1 MNSKCNNSIINI
13 EKDVKK
19 FVKRKMMTPKLSTKY
34 DELASIYSDDRFLKW
49 SYRVF
54 TCGDYL
60 EFHRFEHAGLKLTSA
75 NFCADRLCPLCNW
88 RRSLRTFAKISKI
101 IQSKTF
107 IETGY
112 KNLFLTLTVK
122 NVEITELH
130 AAFEY
135 IFYSFNKFLK
145 NKRIKETVKGYF
157 RALEITYNSKLRNFH
172 PHLHL
177 ILAVPASY
185 FSKTY
190 ISQADFTTIWKKS
203 SVSEYVPIVD
213 VRKFRDTKGVAEA
226 SKYVIKVDDKFL
238 KKIPHEALYA
248 LRLELQNV
256 RLLGSGGIY
265 RQIARELK
273 LELNNDVVEID
284 NIPQDDILIEILKY
298 RWTVGLRNYQLFE
311 IEKVGF

>member
-1 MNSKCNNSIINI
+1 MNIKCNNSINDIQT
-13 EKDVKK
+13 DVKK
-19 FVKRKMMTPKLSTKY
+19 FVKRKLMTPKLSAKY
-34 DELASIYSDDRFLKW
+34 DELAKLYDEQRFFKW
-49 SYRVF
+49 SRRVKE
-54 TCGDYL
+54 CGNYL
-60 EFHRFEHAGLKLTSA
+60 EFHRFMRAGLKLTSA

-130 AAFEY
+130 HAFEH

-145 NKRIKETVKGYF
+145 NVRIKETIKGYF
-157 RALEITYNSKLRNFH
+157 RALEITYNSKLRTFH

-185 FSKTY
+185 FKNIY
-190 ISQADFTTIWKKS
+190 ISQADFTAIWQS
-203 SVSEYVPIVD
+203 SLAVDYIPIVD
-213 VRKFRDTKGVAEA
+213 IRRFKDVKGVAEA
-226 SKYVIKVDDKFL
+226 SKYVIKADDKFL
-238 KKIPHEALYA
+238 KQIPHEALYA

-273 LELNNDVVEID
+273 LELNNDIVEID
-284 NIPQDDILIEILKY
+284 LPQDDILIEILKY
-298 RWTVGLRNYQLFE
+298 RWAVGLKNYQLFE
-311 IEKVGF
+311 KEIVGF

>member
-13 EKDVKK
+13 EKDVNK
-19 FVKRKMMTPKLSTKY
+19 FVKRKLMTPKLSTSYLELANLY
-34 DELASIYSDDRFLKW
+34 DEERFLKW
-49 SYRVF
+49 SRRVYE
-54 TCGDYL
+54 CGDYL
-60 EFHRFEHAGLKLTSA
+60 EFHRFMHAGLKLTSA
-75 NFCADRLCPLCNW
+75 NFCCDRLCPLCNW

-107 IETGY
+107 VETGY

-130 AAFEY
+130 EAFED

-145 NKRIKETVKGYF
+145 NKRIKETIKGYF
-157 RALEITYNSKLRNFH
+157 RALEITYNFKSRTFH

-190 ISQADFTTIWKKS
+190 ISQADFTNIWQS
-203 SVSEYVPIVD
+203 SLAVNYTPVVD
-213 VRKFRDTKGVAEA
+213 IRKFRDAKGVAEA
-226 SKYVIKVDDKFL
+226 SKYVIKADDRFL
-238 KKIPHEALYA
+238 KKIPHEALYM

-273 LELNNDVVEID
+273 LELNNDIVEID
-284 NIPQDDILIEILKY
+284 VPRDDILIEILKY
-298 RWTVGLRNYQLFE
+298 RWTVGLKNYQLFE
-311 IEKVGF
+311 REIVGF